1 MIKGSL
7 LFSTPIVK
15 RFRSKKIKSRFGQI
29 LMVLGDKW
37 EFNIIFKNIMNLN
50 NLNLNNLNIT
60 QKGTSW
66 RDFTSFELSHIKIHQ
81 HVWPVGESKK
91 TGINK

>member
-50 NLNLNNLNIT
+50 NLNIT